1 MNTDVVMASRTLLW
15 ISKRSANWVEA
26 GAIMDEETGLMNVN
40 ADTMKVAP
48 HFCLKLQL
56 RACKVVRRM
65 QKEKDDKA
73 YFLGFSGSSGPSQST
88 MRTLSL
94 LVLF

>member
-1 MNTDVVMASRTLLW
+1 MASRTLLW
-15 ISKRSANWVEA
+15 ISKRSANCVEA

-40 ADTMKVAP
+40 ADTIAVAP

-56 RACKVVRRM
+56 EMCKAVRRT
-65 QKEKDDKA
+65 QKEKGDKA

-88 MRTLSL
+88 VRMLS
-94 LVLF
+94 